1 MGAACRLQS
10 YTYFKFAELS
20 TILHTTEIIMT
31 KRGYIYHA
39 VLLTALA
46 AFVLDTVHQGVELSA
61 KKSALRRRQIM
72 EERVSSTKL
81 SQRLKLYCHFDMRL
95 FRCTG

>member
-1 MGAACRLQS
+1 MSPKMQS
-10 YTYFKFAELS
+10 
-20 TILHTTEIIMT
+20 

-46 AFVLDTVHQGVELSA
+46 AFVLDTVHQGVEFTTKTTA

-95 FRCTG
+95 FRCIG